1 MPVFVLLSFMLNDHL
16 RQPFVTVAEATQS
29 SAVELLANPTG
40 IKFLLVL
47 VLLLTAFI
55 VGLGTGCVLRLVNA
69 SWTKALVTGGS
80 AGGATVG
87 IGFLILGYLLA

>member
-1 MPVFVLLSFMLNDHL
+1 MPILALLFMINDKL
-16 RQPFVTVAEATQS
+16 RQLPGVLAEVTQS
-29 SAVELLANPTG
+29 SAVELLAYPTG

-55 VGLGTGCVLRLVNA
+55 VALGTGCVLRLTHA